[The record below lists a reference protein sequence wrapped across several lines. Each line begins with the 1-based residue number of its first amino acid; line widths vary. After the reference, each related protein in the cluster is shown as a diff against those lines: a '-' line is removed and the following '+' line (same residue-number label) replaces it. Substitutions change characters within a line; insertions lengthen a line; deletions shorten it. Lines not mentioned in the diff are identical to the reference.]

1 MVSTLQWLKETASQA
16 NWSIDPTYIYIYIYT
31 VYIYMRES
39 KLPLPYSINQ
49 GYWDPSLLL
58 SGKDWFPADRKLAH
72 PFSCCN
78 IGRTCVNRRQ
88 TPGTCHLVQSC
99 LWGDISRLID
109 NCLWGEFIH
118 KHEKIKYP
126 EVSSNM
132 AGRWKIR
139 PRDRNWWTLGYGNKS
154 LSPGPITALPTNT
167 TQLHPGTKLL
177 LYKTY
182 MNYSCHYDP
191 TIVSKAIVNFT
202 INGVYSHQNV
212 GGLLL
217 LY

>member
-1 MVSTLQWLKETASQA
+1 MVERDSKPSQLI
-16 NWSIDPTYIYIYIYT
+16 NWSHIYIYIHSI
-31 VYIYMRES
+31 YIYMRES

-58 SGKDWFPADRKLAH
+58 SGRDWFPADRKLAH

-88 TPGTCHLVQSC
+88 TPGTCLLVQSC